1 MKVDPHE
8 RPTESSVAETGSF
21 TMAANAVFRT
31 PSAVSLQIKKCSV
44 KPVSSNEP
52 YGEPPHIFC
61 CKPAHR
67 PSTAPCAP
75 TFKQW
80 YLGMANHNYKNG
92 EMARAVP

>member
-1 MKVDPHE
+1 
-8 RPTESSVAETGSF
+8 
-21 TMAANAVFRT
+21 MAANAVFRT

-44 KPVSSNEP
+44 KPAGSNEP
-52 YGEPPHIFC
+52 YGEPPHIFW
-61 CKPAHR
+61 CK

-80 YLGMANHNYKNG
+80 YLGMANHKNG